1 MKSNGGNI
9 LNYLV
14 KANQLGLSSTDA
26 TICNFS
32 SFQCKQRDLQPRTLC
47 GVVKPICPVLK
58 FSCRLCNFY
67 LSSKSCRKTCQTF
80 EKYCGSSECS
90 SSSISIPTEPSTEI
104 TGNSKSKI
112 ETLFFK
118 YSTNYNSFKS
128 IKEQLQPYPFLFR
141 PWSSKHSTF
150 STKSFHILF
159 LDRILLT

>member
-80 EKYCGSSECS
+80 EKYCGSSGCN
-90 SSSISIPTEPSTEI
+90 SSSIISD
-104 TGNSKSKI
+104 NSKCM
-112 ETLFFK
+112 LRGFK
-118 YSTNYNSFKS
+118 CGGTQYKQR
-128 IKEQLQPYPFLFR
+128 KC
-141 PWSSKHSTF
+141 
-150 STKSFHILF
+150 ILITV
-159 LDRILLT
+159 L